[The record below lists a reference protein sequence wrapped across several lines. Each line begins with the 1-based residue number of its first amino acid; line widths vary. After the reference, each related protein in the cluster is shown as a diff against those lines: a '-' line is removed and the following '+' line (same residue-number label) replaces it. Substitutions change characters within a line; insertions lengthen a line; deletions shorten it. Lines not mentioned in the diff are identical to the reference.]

1 MATKRAS
8 SRHSRQASVSYTTSD
23 LRSYVGTTPL
33 PGQRWAALELLN
45 QALRT
50 KEGPDAKLLHLSPE
64 QQAPLFWTSGL
75 PAGLPDLLAITGG
88 VQSGKTTI
96 LSLEAVTRLP
106 WLGPTPI
113 WVPGPDYFQT
123 RHERAALERFLG
135 ALGWVD
141 WSNSVLPKAENEP
154 WALRTVFCS
163 TIRGLSGQ
171 KPETLAGESPSL
183 ILLAEAGQTQQ
194 AVFNVLHARATARG
208 ARFVLAGTYEQS
220 QPWFRRLVRTWKG
233 PNKAAA
239 RAFVLPSWANPA
251 FYPAGQFDQA
261 IVHAQQTMDPD
272 TFLQRHAGQEP
283 PVEGL
288 VFGEFSPEQHGVTV
302 RWGPRP
308 PEADPWELW
317 LPPDLPVEVAIDP
330 GYLGSA
336 YAVLAVTRFG
346 GHVVV
351 FDEVYVRGMVH
362 QQVIG
367 VCQQRPWW
375 PNVVGGVVDIAGTQH
390 AMGGEPCVDVWQ
402 SPVSAGGAAL
412 RLDWN
417 YVKLWQSTDCLH
429 VALRPDPQTGVPRVV
444 VDCDRCPRLVW
455 ELTEGY
461 RHKTGHDGEILG
473 VEPQNRGNDAAKA
486 LSYWLY
492 ERLGPLGSDSHQITY
507 GNRPRAR
514 LPWESDIA

>member
-1 MATKRAS
+1 MAETPTKTCRTCAQSFPATDEYFPRKGKSLRTYCRPCFRKVMDAYTLAAQQRTKAQKAAGQVPPKPKRHWTPNPTGKGLDPAVAKAPVRLPKAPQKVDESFRDVMLRRGRPQWEALADKILERALTGE
-8 SRHSRQASVSYTTSD
+8 AS
-23 LRSYVGTTPL
+23 LLKYVGEMFLGDETGEQSTL
-33 PGQRWAALELLN
+33 AASLRQLHDVRLAELRRDHAAAWAALGLLN

-154 WALRTVFCS
+154 WALRTVFGS

-288 VFGEFSPEQHGVTV
+288 VLAS
-302 RWGPRP
+302 
-308 PEADPWELW
+308 
-317 LPPDLPVEVAIDP
+317 
-330 GYLGSA
+330 SA
-336 YAVLAVTRFG
+336 R
-346 GHVVV
+346 
-351 FDEVYVRGMVH
+351 
-362 QQVIG
+362 
-367 VCQQRPWW
+367 
-375 PNVVGGVVDIAGTQH
+375 
-390 AMGGEPCVDVWQ
+390 
-402 SPVSAGGAAL
+402 
-412 RLDWN
+412 
-417 YVKLWQSTDCLH
+417 
-429 VALRPDPQTGVPRVV
+429 
-444 VDCDRCPRLVW
+444 
-455 ELTEGY
+455 
-461 RHKTGHDGEILG
+461 
-473 VEPQNRGNDAAKA
+473 
-486 LSYWLY
+486 
-492 ERLGPLGSDSHQITY
+492 
-507 GNRPRAR
+507 
-514 LPWESDIA
+514 